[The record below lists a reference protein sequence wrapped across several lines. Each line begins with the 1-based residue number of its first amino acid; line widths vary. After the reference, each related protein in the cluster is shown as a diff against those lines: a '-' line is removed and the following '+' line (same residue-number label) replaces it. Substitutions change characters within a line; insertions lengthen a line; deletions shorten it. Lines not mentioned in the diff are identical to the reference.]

1 MSEPAQHVLP
11 PSWQLSEKVA
21 VVTGGSR
28 GIGRAIATTL
38 AARGAKVAVNY
49 TKNEAAAA
57 AVVDAIKAA
66 GGEAMAI
73 GFDVADPAAVDAG
86 IKAVKEAFGG
96 LHILVNN
103 AGISIDALLLRASLD
118 DLHKTLAINLSGAFT
133 CAKAAARHLLRARA
147 DGRIINISSV
157 VGEQGN
163 AGQSMYA
170 ASKAGLIGLTKS
182 LARELVSRLA
192 ILLAHLAK
200 WHWQPGERSR
210 SWLTTIGHQ
219 RDEIAALLEDNPSL
233 RPNLDD
239 AMAKAWSRARRQA
252 ARETGIALT
261 VFPTACPFTL
271 DDVLADAWLPDTTA
285 GS

>member
-1 MSEPAQHVLP
+1 M
-11 PSWQLSEKVA
+11 
-21 VVTGGSR
+21 
-28 GIGRAIATTL
+28 TTDLYERDTHAWARDQAAALRRL
-38 AARGAKVAVNY
+38 AAHRPELTA
-49 TKNEAAAA
+49 EL
-57 AVVDAIKAA
+57 DLPHL
-66 GGEAMAI
+66 AMEI
-73 GFDVADPAAVDAG
+73 EDMG
-86 IKAVKEAFGG
+86 
-96 LHILVNN
+96 
-103 AGISIDALLLRASLD
+103 
-118 DLHKTLAINLSGAFT
+118 
-133 CAKAAARHLLRARA
+133 
-147 DGRIINISSV
+147 
-157 VGEQGN
+157 
-163 AGQSMYA
+163 
-170 ASKAGLIGLTKS
+170 KS